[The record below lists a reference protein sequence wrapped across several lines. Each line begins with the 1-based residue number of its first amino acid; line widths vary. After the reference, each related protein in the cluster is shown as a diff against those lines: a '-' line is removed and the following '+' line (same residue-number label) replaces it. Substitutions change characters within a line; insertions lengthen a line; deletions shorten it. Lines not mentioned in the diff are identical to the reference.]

1 MGMHQLVKNNNP
13 RHLQVLEN
21 NRENFLRGR
30 VDTGSRTGGICVG
43 VHAPWSQGKTLLLVF
58 FCVRRNEDE
67 GIPVVANFRIRHV
80 APFSFLDDIEMVKD
94 MRGGILALDEIRRL
108 MDSYMSRG
116 QKARFISNLTADLGK
131 QSCDLYYSDQHYNA
145 APSRVKANLNLIA
158 EPSYDDESQWVTVYL
173 YKSIED
179 YIMKMPF
186 FYFGFYGPNYWKYYE
201 TKFKIE
207 DYKFKFKVD
216 RHAKD
221 FEDWLIIQDI
231 QIKPKKG
238 KKGESLISKQLVN
251 LWNQSEGQELTASEQ
266 SAILTYVK
274 LKEGGIIG

>member
-1 MGMHQLVKNNNP
+1 MGMQPLVRNNP
-13 RHLQVLEN
+13 KRIQVLEN
-21 NRENFLRGR
+21 NTENFLRGHA
-30 VDTGSRTGGICVG
+30 DTGSRTGGICVG

-67 GIPVVANFRIRHV
+67 GIPVVANFRIKHV
-80 APFSFLDDIEMVKD
+80 APFTFLDDIEIV
-94 MRGGILALDEIRRL
+94 RGMSSSILALDEIRRL

-145 APSRVKANLNLIA
+145 APSRVKANLNLLA

-173 YKSIED
+173 YKSIEE

-207 DYKFKFKVD
+207 DYKFKFNVAKYS
-216 RHAKD
+216 KD
-221 FEDWLIIQDI
+221 FEEWLISQDM
-231 QIKPKKG
+231 QIKTRKKL
-238 KKGESLISKQLVN
+238 KKGEGLISKQIIN
-251 LWNQSEGQELTASEQ
+251 LWDKSEGIELTSGEQ
-266 SAILTYVK
+266 SAIITYIN
-274 LKEGGIIG
+274 LKGRGVIA